1 MKSDSI
7 KKSVIKEESEIITSQ
22 KKKLEKE
29 NDEGRLLENKL
40 KSEEN
45 IKSEKE
51 NLDLEEYPNY
61 LNNLL
66 NQSDLI
72 KQIDNIIIL
81 KNNFENK
88 FQSKLQ
94 KKKNEF
100 IKKGG
105 NEIDF
110 YYTPSYKKEFYDLL
124 KNYKYRKNQYFK
136 ELSNKQTKNL
146 VRKREIIEE
155 IKNLIDKSQHDNH
168 TYKKFKILQEG
179 FYSTGQVPRSENNNI
194 WQTYKFHVE
203 RFYDL
208 LHLNRELRDFDYK
221 NNYEEKIK
229 IIEKAEKLSDL
240 NDIHTAIRELNNLH
254 RLWKNELGPVPRE
267 KREELWNRFQKATK
281 KIHEQKNQYIKN
293 IDSIKLKNYE
303 LKMNLIEKI
312 KKLSESEISNHNKWQ
327 NSIREVDELK
337 KKFIEIGNVP
347 RNKNKDLWNSFREV
361 TRMFNK
367 EKNNF
372 YKNIKI
378 LEKKSLESKQKLI
391 EEVENILNNEDWRN
405 YIKRIKEIQIEW
417 KNTGRVSKKYSERMW
432 SKFRSITN
440 EYFEKYKNKS
450 LNKKE
455 IEIIEKHKEFINNL
469 KTEKIPL
476 TPKKFESFIIKKS
489 IVWSKI
495 RNNDIGNQEKN
506 LLKFFNDK
514 WNEISIPKNKLDI
527 KKYQTKLYFIQNDKN
542 LINEEH
548 KLLRKKIEEITNELN
563 QLENNLEFFSESS
576 TNNPLLVEV
585 NDKIKELNSKKLLI
599 KSKLTQLKSVLNQTL
614 KEVIK
619 D

>member
-61 LNNLL
+61 LNKLL
-66 NQSDLI
+66 NQSDWI
-72 KQIDNIIIL
+72 KQNDNISIL

-168 TYKKFKILQEG
+168 TYKKFKTLQEG

-347 RNKNKDLWNSFREV
+347 
-361 TRMFNK
+361 
-367 EKNNF
+367 
-372 YKNIKI
+372 
-378 LEKKSLESKQKLI
+378 
-391 EEVENILNNEDWRN
+391 
-405 YIKRIKEIQIEW
+405 
-417 KNTGRVSKKYSERMW
+417 
-432 SKFRSITN
+432 
-440 EYFEKYKNKS
+440 
-450 LNKKE
+450 
-455 IEIIEKHKEFINNL
+455 
-469 KTEKIPL
+469 
-476 TPKKFESFIIKKS
+476 
-489 IVWSKI
+489 
-495 RNNDIGNQEKN
+495 
-506 LLKFFNDK
+506 
-514 WNEISIPKNKLDI
+514 
-527 KKYQTKLYFIQNDKN
+527 
-542 LINEEH
+542 
-548 KLLRKKIEEITNELN
+548 
-563 QLENNLEFFSESS
+563 
-576 TNNPLLVEV
+576 
-585 NDKIKELNSKKLLI
+585 
-599 KSKLTQLKSVLNQTL
+599 
-614 KEVIK
+614 
-619 D
+619 

>member
-61 LNNLL
+61 LNKLL
-66 NQSDLI
+66 NQSDWI
-72 KQIDNIIIL
+72 KQNDNISIL

-146 VRKREIIEE
+146 ARKREIIEE

-168 TYKKFKILQEG
+168 TYKKFKTLQEG

-476 TPKKFESFIIKKS
+476 TPKKFESFIIEKS

-542 LINEEH
+542 LINDEH

-599 KSKLTQLKSVLNQTL
+599 KSKLKQLKSVLNQTL

>member
-1 MKSDSI
+1 
-7 KKSVIKEESEIITSQ
+7 
-22 KKKLEKE
+22 
-29 NDEGRLLENKL
+29 
-40 KSEEN
+40 
-45 IKSEKE
+45 
-51 NLDLEEYPNY
+51 
-61 LNNLL
+61 
-66 NQSDLI
+66 
-72 KQIDNIIIL
+72 
-81 KNNFENK
+81 
-88 FQSKLQ
+88 
-94 KKKNEF
+94 
-100 IKKGG
+100 
-105 NEIDF
+105 
-110 YYTPSYKKEFYDLL
+110 
-124 KNYKYRKNQYFK
+124 
-136 ELSNKQTKNL
+136 
-146 VRKREIIEE
+146 
-155 IKNLIDKSQHDNH
+155 
-168 TYKKFKILQEG
+168 
-179 FYSTGQVPRSENNNI
+179 
-194 WQTYKFHVE
+194 
-203 RFYDL
+203 
-208 LHLNRELRDFDYK
+208 
-221 NNYEEKIK
+221 
-229 IIEKAEKLSDL
+229 
-240 NDIHTAIRELNNLH
+240 
-254 RLWKNELGPVPRE
+254 
-267 KREELWNRFQKATK
+267 
-281 KIHEQKNQYIKN
+281 
-293 IDSIKLKNYE
+293 
-303 LKMNLIEKI
+303 
-312 KKLSESEISNHNKWQ
+312 
-327 NSIREVDELK
+327 
-337 KKFIEIGNVP
+337 
-347 RNKNKDLWNSFREV
+347 
-361 TRMFNK
+361 MFNK

-440 EYFEKYKNKS
+440 NYFEKYKNKS

-455 IEIIEKHKEFINNL
+455 IEIIEKQKEFINNL

-506 LLKFFNDK
+506 LLKFLNDK

-548 KLLRKKIEEITNELN
+548 KLLRKKVEEITNELN

>member
-22 KKKLEKE
+22 KKSLEKE
-29 NDEGRLLENKL
+29 NDEGGLIGNKL

-51 NLDLEEYPNY
+51 NLDLEEYPKY
-61 LNNLL
+61 LNKLL
-66 NQSDLI
+66 NQSDWI
-72 KQIDNIIIL
+72 KQNDNINIL

-110 YYTPSYKKEFYDLL
+110 YFTPTYKKEFYDLI
-124 KNYKYRKNQYFK
+124 KSYKYKKNQYFK

-155 IKNLIDKSQHDNH
+155 IKNLIDKSKHDNN
-168 TYKKFKILQEG
+168 TYKNFKILQEA

-267 KREELWNRFQKATK
+267 KREELWHRFQKATK

-312 KKLSESEISNHNKWQ
+312 KKISKSELTNHNKWQ
-327 NSIREVDELK
+327 SSIQKVDELK

-347 RNKNKDLWNSFREV
+347 REKNKDLWNTFREV
-361 TRMFNK
+361 TRTFNK

-417 KNTGRVSKKYSERMW
+417 KNTGRISKKYSERMW

-440 EYFEKYKNKS
+440 DYFKKYKNKS
-450 LNKKE
+450 LNEKE
-455 IEIIEKHKEFINNL
+455 IEIIEKQKEFINNL

-476 TPKKFESFIIKKS
+476 TPKKFESFIIEKS
-489 IVWSKI
+489 SFWSKI

-506 LLKFFNDK
+506 LLKFLNDK

-542 LINEEH
+542 LIKDEH
-548 KLLRKKIEEITNELN
+548 NLLRKKIEEITNELN

-599 KSKLTQLKSVLNQTL
+599 KSKLKHLKSVLNQTL

>member
-7 KKSVIKEESEIITSQ
+7 KKSVIKEESEIITS
-22 KKKLEKE
+22 KKKNLEKE
-29 NDEGRLLENKL
+29 NDEGRLVEDKL

-45 IKSEKE
+45 IKSEGE
-51 NLDLEEYPNY
+51 SLDLEEYPNY
-61 LNNLL
+61 LNKLL
-66 NQSDLI
+66 NHPDWI
-72 KQIDNIIIL
+72 KQNDNINIL

-88 FQSKLQ
+88 FQSELQ

-100 IKKGG
+100 INKGG

-110 YYTPSYKKEFYDLL
+110 YFTPPYKKKFYDLI
-124 KNYKYRKNQYFK
+124 KNYKYKKNQYFK

-155 IKNLIDKSQHDNH
+155 IKNLIDKSQHDNN
-168 TYKKFKILQEG
+168 TYKKFKILQEE

-240 NDIHTAIRELNNLH
+240 SDIHTAIRELNNLH

-267 KREELWNRFQKATK
+267 KREELWHRFQKATK

-312 KKLSESEISNHNKWQ
+312 KKISESQISNHNKWQ
-327 NSIREVDELK
+327 NSIQKVDELK
-337 KKFIEIGNVP
+337 KKFIDIGNVP

-361 TRMFNK
+361 TRTFNK

-391 EEVENILNNEDWRN
+391 EEVENILNNEDWRI

-440 EYFEKYKNKS
+440 NYFEKYKNKS

-455 IEIIEKHKEFINNL
+455 IEIIEKQKEFINNL

-476 TPKKFESFIIKKS
+476 TPKRFESFIIEKS
-489 IVWSKI
+489 NVWSKI

-506 LLKFFNDK
+506 LLKFLNDK

-548 KLLRKKIEEITNELN
+548 KLLRKKVEEITNELN

>member
-1 MKSDSI
+1 
-7 KKSVIKEESEIITSQ
+7 
-22 KKKLEKE
+22 
-29 NDEGRLLENKL
+29 
-40 KSEEN
+40 
-45 IKSEKE
+45 
-51 NLDLEEYPNY
+51 
-61 LNNLL
+61 
-66 NQSDLI
+66 
-72 KQIDNIIIL
+72 
-81 KNNFENK
+81 
-88 FQSKLQ
+88 
-94 KKKNEF
+94 
-100 IKKGG
+100 
-105 NEIDF
+105 
-110 YYTPSYKKEFYDLL
+110 
-124 KNYKYRKNQYFK
+124 
-136 ELSNKQTKNL
+136 
-146 VRKREIIEE
+146 
-155 IKNLIDKSQHDNH
+155 
-168 TYKKFKILQEG
+168 
-179 FYSTGQVPRSENNNI
+179 
-194 WQTYKFHVE
+194 
-203 RFYDL
+203 
-208 LHLNRELRDFDYK
+208 
-221 NNYEEKIK
+221 
-229 IIEKAEKLSDL
+229 
-240 NDIHTAIRELNNLH
+240 
-254 RLWKNELGPVPRE
+254 
-267 KREELWNRFQKATK
+267 
-281 KIHEQKNQYIKN
+281 
-293 IDSIKLKNYE
+293 
-303 LKMNLIEKI
+303 MNLIEKI
-312 KKLSESEISNHNKWQ
+312 KKISESQINNHNKWQ
-327 NSIREVDELK
+327 NSIQKVDELK
-337 KKFIEIGNVP
+337 KKFIDIGNVP

-367 EKNNF
+367 EKTNF

-440 EYFEKYKNKS
+440 NYFEKYKNKS

-455 IEIIEKHKEFINNL
+455 IEIIEKQKEFINNL
-469 KTEKIPL
+469 KIEKIPL
-476 TPKKFESFIIKKS
+476 TPKKFESFIIEKS
-489 IVWSKI
+489 TVWSKI

-506 LLKFFNDK
+506 LLKFLNDK

-542 LINEEH
+542 LINDEH

>member
-7 KKSVIKEESEIITSQ
+7 KKSVIKEESEIITS
-22 KKKLEKE
+22 KKKNLEKE
-29 NDEGRLLENKL
+29 NDEGRLVEDKL

-45 IKSEKE
+45 IKSEGE
-51 NLDLEEYPNY
+51 SLDLEEYPNY
-61 LNNLL
+61 LNKLL
-66 NQSDLI
+66 NHPDWI
-72 KQIDNIIIL
+72 KQNDNINIL

-88 FQSKLQ
+88 FQSELQ

-100 IKKGG
+100 INKGG

-110 YYTPSYKKEFYDLL
+110 YFTPPYKKKFYDLI
-124 KNYKYRKNQYFK
+124 KNYKYKKNQYFK

-155 IKNLIDKSQHDNH
+155 IKNLIDKSQHDNN
-168 TYKKFKILQEG
+168 TYKKFKILQEE

-312 KKLSESEISNHNKWQ
+312 KKISESQISNHNKWQ
-327 NSIREVDELK
+327 NSIQKVDELK
-337 KKFIEIGNVP
+337 KKFIDIGNVP

-361 TRMFNK
+361 TRTFNK

-391 EEVENILNNEDWRN
+391 EEVENILNNEDWRI

-417 KNTGRVSKKYSERMW
+417 KNTGRVSKKYSEKMW

-440 EYFEKYKNKS
+440 NYFEKYKNKS

-455 IEIIEKHKEFINNL
+455 IEIIEKQKEFINNL

-476 TPKKFESFIIKKS
+476 TPKRFESFIIEKS
-489 IVWSKI
+489 NVWSKI
-495 RNNDIGNQEKN
+495 RNNDIGNQERN
-506 LLKFFNDK
+506 LLKFLNDK

-548 KLLRKKIEEITNELN
+548 KLLRKKVEEITNELN

>member
-61 LNNLL
+61 LNKLL
-66 NQSDLI
+66 NQSDWI
-72 KQIDNIIIL
+72 KQNDNISIL

-168 TYKKFKILQEG
+168 TYKKFKTLQEG

-405 YIKRIKEIQIEW
+405 YIKRLKEIQIEW

-476 TPKKFESFIIKKS
+476 TPKKFESFIIEKS

-542 LINEEH
+542 LINDEH

-599 KSKLTQLKSVLNQTL
+599 KSKLKQLKSVLNQTL
-614 KEVIK
+614 K
-619 D
+619 

>member
-51 NLDLEEYPNY
+51 NLDLKEYPNY
-61 LNNLL
+61 LNKLL
-66 NQSDLI
+66 NQSDWI
-72 KQIDNIIIL
+72 KQNDNISIL

-440 EYFEKYKNKS
+440 NYFEKYKNKS
-450 LNKKE
+450 LNEKE
-455 IEIIEKHKEFINNL
+455 IEIIEKQKEFINNL

-476 TPKKFESFIIKKS
+476 TPKKFESFIIEKS

-542 LINEEH
+542 LINDEH

-599 KSKLTQLKSVLNQTL
+599 KSKLKQLKSVLNQTL

>member
-61 LNNLL
+61 LNKLL
-66 NQSDLI
+66 NQSDWI
-72 KQIDNIIIL
+72 KQNDNISIL

-168 TYKKFKILQEG
+168 TYKKFKTLQEG

-476 TPKKFESFIIKKS
+476 TPKKFESFIIEKS

-495 RNNDIGNQEKN
+495 RNNDIGNLEKN

-542 LINEEH
+542 LINDEH

-599 KSKLTQLKSVLNQTL
+599 KSKLKQLKSVLNQTL
-614 KEVIK
+614 K
-619 D
+619 

>member
-7 KKSVIKEESEIITSQ
+7 KKSVIKEESEIITS
-22 KKKLEKE
+22 KKKNLEKE
-29 NDEGRLLENKL
+29 NDEGRLVEDKL

-45 IKSEKE
+45 IKSEGE
-51 NLDLEEYPNY
+51 SLDLEEYPNY
-61 LNNLL
+61 LNKLL
-66 NQSDLI
+66 NHPDWI
-72 KQIDNIIIL
+72 KQNDNINIL

-88 FQSKLQ
+88 FQSELQ

-100 IKKGG
+100 INKGG

-110 YYTPSYKKEFYDLL
+110 YFTPPYKKKFYDLI
-124 KNYKYRKNQYFK
+124 KNYKYKKNQYFK

-155 IKNLIDKSQHDNH
+155 IKNLIDKSQHDNN
-168 TYKKFKILQEG
+168 TYKKFKILQEE

-267 KREELWNRFQKATK
+267 KREELWHRFQKATK

-312 KKLSESEISNHNKWQ
+312 KKISESQISNHNKWQ
-327 NSIREVDELK
+327 NSIQKVDELK
-337 KKFIEIGNVP
+337 KKFIDIGNVP

-361 TRMFNK
+361 TRTFNK

-391 EEVENILNNEDWRN
+391 EEVENILNNEDWRI

-417 KNTGRVSKKYSERMW
+417 KNTGRVSKKYSE
-432 SKFRSITN
+432 SCSPNLDLKSA
-440 EYFEKYKNKS
+440 FET
-450 LNKKE
+450 
-455 IEIIEKHKEFINNL
+455 KHPTLAL
-469 KTEKIPL
+469 KTA
-476 TPKKFESFIIKKS
+476 
-489 IVWSKI
+489 
-495 RNNDIGNQEKN
+495 
-506 LLKFFNDK
+506 
-514 WNEISIPKNKLDI
+514 
-527 KKYQTKLYFIQNDKN
+527 
-542 LINEEH
+542 H
-548 KLLRKKIEEITNELN
+548 
-563 QLENNLEFFSESS
+563 
-576 TNNPLLVEV
+576 
-585 NDKIKELNSKKLLI
+585 
-599 KSKLTQLKSVLNQTL
+599 
-614 KEVIK
+614 
-619 D
+619 

>member
-61 LNNLL
+61 LNKLL
-66 NQSDLI
+66 NQSDWI
-72 KQIDNIIIL
+72 KQNDNISIL

-476 TPKKFESFIIKKS
+476 TPKKFESFIIEKS

-542 LINEEH
+542 LINDEH

-599 KSKLTQLKSVLNQTL
+599 KSKLKQLKSVLNQTL

>member
-61 LNNLL
+61 LNKLL
-66 NQSDLI
+66 NQSDWI
-72 KQIDNIIIL
+72 KQNDNISIL

-168 TYKKFKILQEG
+168 TYKKFKTLQEG

-267 KREELWNRFQKATK
+267 KREELWSRFQKATK

-476 TPKKFESFIIKKS
+476 TPKKFESFIIEKS

-542 LINEEH
+542 LINDEH

-599 KSKLTQLKSVLNQTL
+599 KSKLKQLKSVLNQTL
-614 KEVIK
+614 K
-619 D
+619 

>member
-61 LNNLL
+61 LNKLL
-66 NQSDLI
+66 NQSDWI
-72 KQIDNIIIL
+72 KQNDNISIL

-361 TRMFNK
+361 TRMFNR

-469 KTEKIPL
+469 KIEKIPL
-476 TPKKFESFIIKKS
+476 TPKKFESFIIEKS

-506 LLKFFNDK
+506 LLKFLNDK

-527 KKYQTKLYFIQNDKN
+527 KKYQTRLYFIQNDKN
-542 LINEEH
+542 LINDEH

-599 KSKLTQLKSVLNQTL
+599 KSKLKQLKSVLNQSL